1 MCTSQST
8 QEQVPPIIGTNSTGA
23 DGHYEL
29 VPYSK
34 DWTVILRNQEAGQL
48 VLYNTSNHR
57 VSVRRLPPSEVSE
70 TTTQALSSPN
80 ACALCRR
87 PFDMSPLSSN
97 RPSRP
102 DFMVRNYFRLL
113 ENSENPESS
122 TSSEDFIPT
131 TEIPED
137 PSTLS
142 QSSFNQGYYQRFFI
156 EEKQLGK
163 GFRGSVYLCKHVLDN
178 VPLGEYAIKKVAVGD
193 NHTWLVKM
201 LREVH
206 LLEKLR
212 HLNIVDYKHA
222 WLEYHQLTNFGPE
235 VPCLFILMECAN
247 GGNLEEYIEF
257 KSSQG
262 EFEKPSLTPIERKLR
277 ARRMRN
283 MNHNIHE
290 ESSSFNLSGP
300 SKHYLSLQEIYSLF
314 LDICKGLAHLH
325 QHGILHRD
333 LKPSNLLLQY
343 NDGNRVGIPRVLIS
357 DFGECEILDQLTDRD
372 RTGATGTLEFMAPEL
387 LKVDESGLYH
397 KNYSS
402 KSDMWSLGIVLYYLC
417 YSRLPYRQIDDVDL
431 LRQEIIN
438 FENLTFSNNEE
449 SSNIIYPNRKIPLQL
464 RNLITRL
471 VSCNPKNRPSCEE
484 ILESIESIGDIRTTF
499 TTRESVPV
507 SQKTSNISSM
517 TDDIP
522 QEPIPS
528 VSVNSGMEDRLE
540 PLKLVRIPSNNST
553 ASTMSSVEEVASSS
567 SSSFLTHQKMMSLSS
582 TENSSSSKSVKQ
594 VKSADMNL
602 RQRRITTNHKISE
615 SNIDDDVIEREIMF
629 EPNPPII
636 TNVSTNGNSTAIV
649 RVIPS
654 SRMPYFLG
662 IICSRVS
669 ESSLKITKLAIVLLK
684 ITSCISLCSPF
695 LPSPWVFYPILIM
708 AILDLWAKSRMTRIL
723 LAIAHILWVST
734 FFILG
739 NYCDSKVTRHVQYD
753 QGDNIMSLK
762 KFG

>member
-1 MCTSQST
+1 MRSRRNTFTYGDICSTSQST
-8 QEQVPPIIGTNSTGA
+8 QEQVPPIIGTSSTGT
-23 DGHYEL
+23 DDHHEL

-70 TTTQALSSPN
+70 TTQALSSPN
-80 ACALCRR
+80 ACVLCRR

-97 RPSRP
+97 RPSEP

-113 ENSENPESS
+113 ENSENSGSS
-122 TSSEDFIPT
+122 TSSYQPFSSFGDFIPT
-131 TEIPED
+131 TVIPED

-212 HLNIVDYKHA
+212 HPNIVDYKHA
-222 WLEYHQLTNFGPE
+222 WLEYHKLTNFGPE

-257 KSSQG
+257 KSQEG
-262 EFEKPSLTPIERKLR
+262 FEEPSLTPIERKLR

-300 SKHYLSLQEIYSLF
+300 SKHYLNLQEIYSLF

-343 NDGNRVGIPRVLIS
+343 NDDNRVGIPRVLIS

-387 LKVDESGLYH
+387 LKVDERGLYH
-397 KNYSS
+397 KDYSS
-402 KSDMWSLGIVLYYLC
+402 KSDMWSLGMVLYYLC

-438 FENLTFSNNEE
+438 FENITFPNNEA
-449 SSNIIYPNRKIPLQL
+449 SSSINYPNHKIPLQL
-464 RNLITRL
+464 RKLITRL
-471 VSCNPKNRPSCEE
+471 LSSNPKNRPSCKE
-484 ILESIESIGDIRTTF
+484 ILESIESIGDTRTTF
-499 TTRESVPV
+499 TTGESVPV

-522 QEPIPS
+522 QAPIPS
-528 VSVNSGMEDRLE
+528 VSVNENRLE
-540 PLKLVRIPSNNST
+540 PPKLVRIPSNNST
-553 ASTMSSVEEVASSS
+553 VSTVSSVEEVASTSS
-567 SSSFLTHQKMMSLSS
+567 HFPTHQKMMSSS
-582 TENSSSSKSVKQ
+582 TENSSSSKV
-594 VKSADMNL
+594 DMNL
-602 RQRRITTNHKISE
+602 RQRIITRNHKILN
-615 SNIDDDVIEREIMF
+615 SNNDDDIEREIMF
-629 EPNPPII
+629 ESNPPII
-636 TNVSTNGNSTAIV
+636 TNVSMNGNSTAIV
-649 RVIPS
+649 RVTPS
-654 SRMPYFLG
+654 SRMPHFLR
-662 IICSRVS
+662 IICSHVS
-669 ESSLKITKLAIVLLK
+669 ESSLKIIKLAIVLLK
-684 ITSCISLCSPF
+684 
-695 LPSPWVFYPILIM
+695 
-708 AILDLWAKSRMTRIL
+708 A
-723 LAIAHILWVST
+723 
-734 FFILG
+734 
-739 NYCDSKVTRHVQYD
+739 
-753 QGDNIMSLK
+753 
-762 KFG
+762 